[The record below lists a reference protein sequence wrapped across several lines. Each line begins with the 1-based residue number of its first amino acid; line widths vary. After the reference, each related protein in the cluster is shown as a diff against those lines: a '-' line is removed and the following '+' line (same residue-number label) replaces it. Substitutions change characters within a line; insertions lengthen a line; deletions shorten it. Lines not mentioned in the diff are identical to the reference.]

1 MIVVTGAPSGIDKRT
16 GLGLSIDVLIDE
28 LTVVMDTHAKNHLNG
43 LPMRDGFYI
52 LITALAERAA
62 AVILMANGVLD
73 TGDDELVGVL
83 TDTVTGILETSRGVD
98 E

>member
-1 MIVVTGAPSGIDKRT
+1 MVVVTGAPSGINK
-16 GLGLSIDVLIDE
+16 SVNVLIDE

-62 AVILMANGVLD
+62 AVILMANGVLE

-83 TDTVTGILETSRGVD
+83 TDTVTGILEISRGVN